1 MFLLYTRKS
10 QKYGFHINRN
20 GKNAKKVYNRSHF
33 CLIYELICIFA
44 EVKNTYNYYKRM
56 EIKKSP
62 KADLEKG
69 KTLSILMG
77 FVVGLAVLFVG
88 FEWSTRDVMVV
99 QASEGVA
106 DIIAEEEVE
115 ITRPENTPP
124 PPPPPPAPVVTEVLN
139 VVEDDVELEQQDIL
153 SSEDDQTSAQQIF
166 TVVEEM
172 PKFPGGDAELLKFI
186 AKSIKYPVI
195 AQENGIQGRVI
206 CAFVVNRDGS
216 VVDAEVL
223 RGVDPSL
230 DKEALRVIGTMP
242 KWTPGKQR
250 GKPVRVKYTVPITF
264 RLQ

>member
-1 MFLLYTRKS
+1 
-10 QKYGFHINRN
+10 
-20 GKNAKKVYNRSHF
+20 
-33 CLIYELICIFA
+33 
-44 EVKNTYNYYKRM
+44 M

-62 KADLEKG
+62 KADLERGKG
-69 KTLSILMG
+69 LSLLMG
-77 FVVGLAVLFVG
+77 FVVGLSVMFVG
-88 FEWSTRDVMVV
+88 FEWTTRDVMVV
-99 QASEGVA
+99 QESEQVA

-124 PPPPPPAPVVTEVLN
+124 PPPPPAAPVVTEVLN

-153 SSEDDQTSAQQIF
+153 TSEDTQMDAQTATYTPPPAVEEEEEEAAQQIF

-186 AKSIKYPVI
+186 SKSIRYPVI

-206 CAFVVNRDGS
+206 CSFVVNRDGS
-216 VVDAEVL
+216 IVDAQVL

-230 DKEALRVIGTMP
+230 DKEALRVINSMP

>member
-1 MFLLYTRKS
+1 
-10 QKYGFHINRN
+10 
-20 GKNAKKVYNRSHF
+20 
-33 CLIYELICIFA
+33 
-44 EVKNTYNYYKRM
+44 M

-62 KADLEKG
+62 KADLERG
-69 KTLSILMG
+69 KTLSVLMG

-99 QASEGVA
+99 QESDGVA

-153 SSEDDQTSAQQIF
+153 SSEDNQQEAQTAVYTPPAVVEEEEEEAAQQIF

-172 PKFPGGDAELLKFI
+172 PEFPGGQMELLKYLSKAI
-186 AKSIKYPVI
+186 HYPVI
-195 AQENGIQGRVI
+195 AQENGIQGRVV

-216 VVDAEVL
+216 IVDAEVL
-223 RGVDPSL
+223 RGVDSSL
-230 DKEALRVIGTMP
+230 DKEALRVINSMP
-242 KWTPGKQR
+242 KWKPGKQR
-250 GKPVRVKYTVPITF
+250 GKPVRVKYTVPVTF

>member
-1 MFLLYTRKS
+1 
-10 QKYGFHINRN
+10 
-20 GKNAKKVYNRSHF
+20 
-33 CLIYELICIFA
+33 
-44 EVKNTYNYYKRM
+44 M

-62 KADLEKG
+62 KADLEG
-69 KTLSILMG
+69 SKTLSILMG
-77 FVVGLAVLFVG
+77 MVVGLAVLFVG
-88 FEWSTRDVMVV
+88 FEWGSSDIQVAN
-99 QASEGVA
+99 ASDGVA
-106 DIIAEEEVE
+106 DIMVEEEIE
-115 ITRPENTPP
+115 ITRPENAPP
-124 PPPPPPAPVVTEVLN
+124 PPPPPPAPVTVEVLN
-139 VVEDDVELEQQDIL
+139 VVEDDVQLDQQDII
-153 SSEDDQTSAQQIF
+153 SSEDNQKVAQQQTYVAPVVQEEEEESAQQIF

-172 PKFPGGDAELLKFI
+172 PKFPGGDGELLKFI
-186 AKSIKYPVI
+186 GKSIRYPVI

-206 CAFVVNRDGS
+206 CAFVVNRDGT